1 MPTCPNGH
9 QSGSDDWCEVCGH
22 RMAGAVP
29 PPPPP
34 PPGTG
39 GYGFPPPAG
48 APGRPGPAAAGPEP
62 ELCPQCRT
70 PREGGAPFCEE
81 CRWNFLTNTATSYT
95 PAAPRPPQPRFQPP
109 SSTYGGGDGY
119 EYQGSRPSQVNR
131 PAEPIPSFGSEPSG
145 PTPFGPDRTPPAPG
159 PGGPAG
165 QSPFPPGN
173 RRPPAPPQGFG
184 QGPGGPGGPAGPG
197 GPGSGGPGAGGP
209 SGPGGFPGQGAGP
222 GGFPGQRPGDAGGPG
237 AGGPSGPGGFPEQR
251 PGGPGAG
258 GPGGPAGPGGP
269 GAGRPAGPPSG
280 FGGGPGQGPGS
291 GGPSGPS
298 GFGGGPGQGPGNP
311 SRPGGPSGPG
321 GPGGPGPSGFGGDPS
336 RPAPPPPAGPGGP
349 GGPGGAPQA
358 FQQAGASAP
367 PAPPAFPRGNRRPP
381 AGEDDWVISPPSSG
395 GPGQDTGGQGGGYG
409 YPHPGATQAP
419 PGQGGPGG
427 RPGGPGGQGGPGG
440 FPQAPQQSQAPQA
453 PQVPHQSQGHG
464 QGARPG
470 TWTATIGPDREYF
483 MAMMQRSGPEAAGL
497 NLPAYS
503 PEQQRTLS
511 GNQVTIGRRRH
522 STGDTP
528 DIDLS
533 VPPEDPGVSHQHAM
547 LVQQPDGSWA
557 VVDQNST
564 NGTTV
569 NMSEEP
575 IQPFVPVPLQDGDRV
590 HVGAWTTIT
599 VRRG

>member
-34 PPGTG
+34 PPPG
-39 GYGFPPPAG
+39 GYGFPPPQGAQGGARPPAG
-48 APGRPGPAAAGPEP
+48 AAEA

-95 PAAPRPPQPRFQPP
+95 PAAPRSSGPRFQSPNAP
-109 SSTYGGGDGY
+109 FGGGDGGF

-131 PAEPIPSFGSEPSG
+131 PAEPIPPFGSEPSG
-145 PTPFGPDRTPPAPG
+145 PTPFDRTPPSPPTSPG
-159 PGGPAG
+159 
-165 QSPFPPGN
+165 
-173 RRPPAPPQGFG
+173 PPAPPAFGRVPGQGAPGAPSGPG
-184 QGPGGPGGPAGPG
+184 QGPGGQGGGYGYPQPGNPQTPPPAFGGDRGPGAAPGGPSGPGQGGGYGYPQPGGTRTPPSPFGGDQGPG
-197 GPGSGGPGAGGP
+197 GRPSPFGNAPGQGPGADGPAGGP
-209 SGPGGFPGQGAGP
+209 SGPGQGP
-222 GGFPGQRPGDAGGPG
+222 GGQGGGYGYPQPGNPQTPPPAFGGDRGPG
-237 AGGPSGPGGFPEQR
+237 TA
-251 PGGPGAG
+251 PGGPAG
-258 GPGGPAGPGGP
+258 GPGGPSP
-269 GAGRPAGPPSG
+269 
-280 FGGGPGQGPGS
+280 FGNAPGQ
-291 GGPSGPS
+291 
-298 GFGGGPGQGPGNP
+298 NP
-311 SRPGGPSGPG
+311 
-321 GPGGPGPSGFGGDPS
+321 FGGDPS
-336 RPAPPPPAGPGGP
+336 RPVPPPPGPTPPAAPGGPAGP

-358 FQQAGASAP
+358 FPGAGGP
-367 PAPPAFPRGNRRPP
+367 PAPPAFPQETGRPP
-381 AGEDDWVISPPSSG
+381 VGGPPGGPASGGPSFGGGDDDWVISPPSSAH
-395 GPGQDTGGQGGGYG
+395 PSDPGQGGGYG
-409 YPHPGATQAP
+409 YPQPGGTQAP
-419 PGQGGPGG
+419 SGPGFQKAPAGPGFPDAPGQ
-427 RPGGPGGQGGPGG
+427 
-440 FPQAPQQSQAPQA
+440 S
-453 PQVPHQSQGHG
+453 
-464 QGARPG
+464 

-483 MAMMQRSGPEAAGL
+483 MAMMQRSGPEATGL

-511 GNQVTIGRRRH
+511 GDQVTIGRRRH

-528 DIDLS
+528 DIDLA

-575 IQPFVPVPLQDGDRV
+575 IQPFVPVPLRDGDRV